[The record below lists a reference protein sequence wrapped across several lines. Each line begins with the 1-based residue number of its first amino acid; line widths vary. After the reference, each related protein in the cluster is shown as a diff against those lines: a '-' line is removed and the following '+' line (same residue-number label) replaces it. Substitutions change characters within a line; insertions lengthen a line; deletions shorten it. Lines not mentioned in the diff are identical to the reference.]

1 MKTNEE
7 KILGTQT
14 QQLFEELE
22 KIDFIRSNADEIKKR
37 LVAKMTEANNRY
49 FKEEVPRNPGNIFR
63 GIDFQN
69 AINQSI
75 SQIHQEQGTQAWNK
89 KMKLT
94 EEKPKKLTPK
104 EVLEK
109 VGLTKEQVGKEAVMA
124 SVSSIVKKAQKTLG
138 VSLSS
143 WKTSDKLKKAM
154 SRSYFAIWR
163 LIASNRVSDLLC
175 TS

>member
-75 SQIHQEQGTQAWNK
+75 SQIHQEQGTQA
-89 KMKLT
+89 
-94 EEKPKKLTPK
+94 
-104 EVLEK
+104 
-109 VGLTKEQVGKEAVMA
+109 
-124 SVSSIVKKAQKTLG
+124 
-138 VSLSS
+138 
-143 WKTSDKLKKAM
+143 
-154 SRSYFAIWR
+154 
-163 LIASNRVSDLLC
+163 
-175 TS
+175 